1 MSLNKTQL
9 RTMRDL
15 LREALRA
22 STFETAHFGSVYA
35 DETAHVRKITQ
46 MYRESWIMPGI
57 DCSLRIIERE
67 LGESEKPTSHCPYC
81 GNIH

>member
-15 LREALRA
+15 LRESLRA
-22 STFETAHFGSVYA
+22 STFETAMFGSD
-35 DETAHVRKITQ
+35 DETVHIREKTRI
-46 MYRESWIMPGI
+46 YRESWIMPGI

-67 LGESEKPTSHCPYC
+67 LGNEKSGTHCPYC